1 MKQCTKCLQ
10 VKPFTDFH
18 NDNHKKDKL
27 HTQCKVC
34 HSVRNKTKRKTDLV
48 WRETQLKKAKE
59 FREKYPDKNK
69 ESIRNATLKAK
80 YGITSKQYDE
90 LFASQGYKCAVC
102 NCTQNNGYGKMPVD
116 HCHTTG
122 KIRAILC
129 QSCNVTLGKV
139 EEKEEILLALIEYLR
154 KHKGEYHQDFTH

>member
-1 MKQCTKCLQ
+1 MSCLAMNKQMRAIAS
-10 VKPFTDFH
+10 DS
-18 NDNHKKDKL
+18 
-27 HTQCKVC
+27 VC
-34 HSVRNKTKRKTDLV
+34 FKSN
-48 WRETQLKKAKE
+48 
-59 FREKYPDKNK
+59 FRHPN
-69 ESIRNATLKAK
+69 KAK

-122 KIRAILC
+122 KVRAILC